1 MSSVEQRVACLE
13 LNKVQPVVVGVST
26 GVDSMV
32 LLHALKQQNIAVV
45 AVYVNHH
52 KRPLQI
58 PTELALLE
66 RVCGDYGFEY
76 RIFDLPEM
84 GAGKNFHDFAHQFR
98 YQSFVRVAQEMQ
110 AQAILTAH
118 HADDQVETVLMR
130 LVRGTSPRGLAGI
143 RPVSHFDGVKV
154 LRPFISLTKKQVIT
168 YAAENMVEFV
178 EDESNAS
185 EDYLRNR
192 LRHNVVPQLMGEN
205 EQSYAHVQRLLD
217 MVATQNRYVDKLVAR
232 CIDEVVVFSE
242 HQMSLSRERFLLV
255 DEDLQ
260 GLVMAELLRRYTGS
274 DAAAEKTDLVLNW
287 LRNGIKP
294 NAVFYIAQN
303 TSIIREYDII
313 KFAYP
318 LVITPLNKVQLN
330 AGMQFIDNIKIVLDN
345 ESHTEEM
352 TGYFIEKSMVVFP
365 LYIRAFLRGDR
376 IQMAHGGSKKVS
388 RIFIDKKVPQSE
400 RLQVPIIVDSQGQ
413 ILIVGEYA
421 VADSVKKHNFIGAC
435 PLYMEQVN
443 K

>member
-13 LNKVQPVVVGVST
+13 LNKAQPVVVGVST

-58 PTELALLE
+58 PEELALLK
-66 RVCGDYGFEY
+66 RVCAEYSYDY
-76 RIFDLPEM
+76 RIFDLPEVAP
-84 GAGKNFHDFAHQFR
+84 GENFHDFAHQFR
-98 YQSFVRVAQEMQ
+98 YQSFVRAARETG

-130 LVRGTSPRGLAGI
+130 LVRGTSPRGLVGI
-143 RPVSHFDGVKV
+143 RPSSHFDGMSV
-154 LRPFISLTKKQVIT
+154 LRPLISLSKKQILA
-168 YAAENMVEFV
+168 YASEHEIEYV
-178 EDESNAS
+178 EDESNA
-185 EDYLRNR
+185 EDDYLRNR
-192 LRHNVVPQLMGEN
+192 LRHNVVPQLMAEN
-205 EQSYAHVQRLLD
+205 EQSYQHVQQLLD

-232 CIDEVVVFSE
+232 CIDEVVLFSE

-274 DAAAEKTDLVLNW
+274 DAAAAKADLVLDW
-287 LRNGIKP
+287 LRNGLKP
-294 NAVFYIAQN
+294 NAVFYIARN

-330 AGMQFIDNIKIVLDN
+330 AGMQFIGNIKIVLDN
-345 ESHTEEM
+345 EAHTEEM
-352 TGYFIEKSMVVFP
+352 TGYFIEKSKVVFP
-365 LYIRAFLRGDR
+365 LYIRTFLNGDR
-376 IQMAHGGSKKVS
+376 IRMAHGGSKKVS
-388 RIFIDKKVPQSE
+388 RIFIDNKVPQSE
-400 RLQVPIIVDSQGQ
+400 RLQVPIIVDSQNQ

-421 VADSVKKHNFIGAC
+421 IADSVKKHDFNGAC
-435 PLYMEQVN
+435 SLYMGQV
-443 K
+443 KK